1 MSSAITDRSIPV
13 ARSASKSEN
22 SRRQKRSAPDSKPRD
37 QRRVAGG
44 AATGGGVNFQAAVT
58 AIAYAYMMRGRPLKW
73 LDGLY
78 DDIPVSVDAETGK
91 GGDDIQLVLKGGGRC
106 DVQVK
111 RGLQRGDD
119 LWDPLLAMGNA
130 ITEGKIGFGVLAVST
145 SSSSTI
151 REDLSN
157 AIFRIGDGRT
167 DDLPEIAEAFLG
179 KLDTAGLARS
189 VCKTLRIVTLSAATH
204 DGASIAAARAE
215 LGHVCQAGTI
225 DAAWNTLYR
234 DGIELIDRRGRRELS
249 SLVRLLNANNIAL
262 IDDVGSPAG
271 LLSALA
277 DWTIRTNA
285 TFSIFGVKKPL
296 RLSEAWIPLQAVV
309 REEQVAFSDPMVAL
323 HAYQSW
329 HSREYSRDTSSI
341 DPETLGRFL
350 KLAVLVAGPGM
361 GKSTLLSR
369 VAQAYAKDGIPV
381 LNVRLAPVAARM
393 HSGETFE
400 EAVFALGL
408 AGSTISAEAA
418 RGADI
423 RNWVLLCDGL
433 DETGAAQVQIASA
446 AERFAT
452 GHPECRIIVTTRPVG
467 YHASDLGAWR
477 HYDIVPIDRSAAHQ
491 HLTRLLRE
499 IGIQGSRPVD
509 DPEEI
514 ARAELEEDAVAA
526 TILRS
531 PLLLSLG
538 ASLIARGGSLGLS
551 RNRLYEQ
558 LFGLV
563 DEAPNSRTPEPPA
576 QSVVLRRFLDILG
589 WQVCSNPLASVDT
602 VVGNCAKILEGE
614 LGMKPLAA
622 QAAAQSYL
630 RYWQD
635 VGLIERVGL
644 QGVET
649 LTFLH
654 KTFGEFAAAR
664 FLVALPT
671 AERAATLSSICNEE
685 SWEEVLNFAAMRGLA
700 GDVCT
705 LLMEGIAFDAPG
717 IACVVRCLEI
727 CGEADLAPSEQVR
740 HAILNYALA
749 VIMSPRRER
758 AAEVGIAM
766 VPHAQRFPDEVAA
779 RCAGLTFH
787 AQSWTRL
794 AAWAA
799 LVAAG
804 PNHLEVSR
812 LQMII
817 RDEASLA
824 ESGIWSSHSGRVVFG
839 SGKERDLAQ
848 ALVLSGARL
857 LLEHYPGPATD
868 EAVAAAL
875 RTESL
880 GSMGFLQRASR
891 LLKDFGKPANVWPE
905 ATKNTLDRLIPSIDF
920 LDAQRKAFS
929 AQLDAI
935 DGCGGT
941 VEGQPAG
948 RSKLLNLSALFHVTN
963 YMKLPLSDV
972 WHWQAP
978 FDLGPVRET
987 LRAAIEA
994 SGIPRDILEHE
1005 VRIARN
1011 AIVEG
1016 DAFVHLFPLIADVDL
1031 GPVDWK
1037 QALACEP
1044 DLQKIEAALY
1054 HRSPWVIWIAATLLE
1069 ALADKAT
1076 LQGIT
1081 RRAIAGGRGETL
1093 WAAAGL
1099 AVDLDKAEMTS
1110 AIYERLCDDLSY
1122 GCNHLLLAL
1131 PDLAAPVD
1139 ARLLAALEA
1148 AFLHGLL
1155 ETAMAAGRL
1164 VVRYASPDVLG
1175 LLPIL
1180 DRAAAHWK
1188 IEEKPYPKNGG
1199 VVPDSPRAAIAEA
1212 RAAIQAPTYENLK
1225 VYLTDTRSDMR
1236 ELGSKTLVTC
1246 LCGQPQ
1252 LALRFLADIEE
1263 GTVSADILDKALTS
1277 RVAWKAESISK
1288 VNGFLNSS
1296 IKALRFAAMA
1306 VLRQEYCQ
1314 PEFILSEATRMTEDP
1329 DRRIK
1334 ERAYRILDTLRV

>member
-1 MSSAITDRSIPV
+1 MSSAITDRLIPV

-22 SRRQKRSAPDSKPRD
+22 SRKQKRSAPDSK
-37 QRRVAGG
+37 RRVAGG

-58 AIAYAYMMRGRPLKW
+58 AIVYAYVMRGRPLKW
-73 LDGLY
+73 LDGLH

-91 GGDDIQLVLKGGGRC
+91 GGDDIQLVLQGGRRC

-119 LWDPLLAMGNA
+119 LWDPLLAMGKA
-130 ITEGKIGFGVLAVST
+130 ISEGKIGFGVLAVST

-151 REDLSN
+151 REDLAN

-167 DDLPEIAEAFLG
+167 DDLPEIARAFLG
-179 KLDTAGLARS
+179 KLDTSGLARS

-249 SLVRLLNANNIAL
+249 SLVQLLKANNVGL

-277 DWTIRTNA
+277 DWTISTNA

-296 RLSEAWIPLQAVV
+296 RLSEAWIPLHAIV
-309 REEQVAFSDPMVAL
+309 REEQVAASDPMAAL
-323 HAYQSW
+323 QAYQSW
-329 HSREYSRDTSSI
+329 HSREYSRDTTSI
-341 DPETLGRFL
+341 DPETLGRFI

-369 VAQAYAKDGIPV
+369 IAQAYAKDGIPV
-381 LNVRLAPVAARM
+381 LSVRLASVAARIQ
-393 HSGETFE
+393 SGETFE

-408 AGSTISAEAA
+408 AGSAISVEAA

-446 AERFAT
+446 AERFAI
-452 GHPECRIIVTTRPVG
+452 GHPECRVIVTTRPVG

-477 HYDIVPIDRSAAHQ
+477 HYDIMPIDRLAAHQ

-514 ARAELEEDAVAA
+514 ARAELEEDAVAT

-589 WQVCSNPLASVDT
+589 WQISSNPIASVNT
-602 VVGNCAKILEGE
+602 VVANCAKILEEE

-644 QGVET
+644 QGVEI

-671 AERAATLSSICNEE
+671 AERTVTLSLICNEE

-705 LLMEGIAFDAPG
+705 LLIEGIAFDAAG
-717 IACVVRCLEI
+717 IARVVRCLEI
-727 CGEADLAPSEQVR
+727 CGEADLVPSEQVR
-740 HAILNYALA
+740 HAILDYALA

-758 AAEVGIAM
+758 AAEVGIAL

-779 RCAGLTFH
+779 RCVGLTSH

-824 ESGIWSSHSGRVVFG
+824 DSGMWSS
-839 SGKERDLAQ
+839 GKGRDLAQ
-848 ALVLSGARL
+848 AFVLGGARL

-875 RTESL
+875 RTENL

-891 LLKDFGKPANVWPE
+891 LLKDFGKPVNVWPE
-905 ATKNTLDRLIPSIDF
+905 ATKNNLDRFIPSIDF
-920 LDAQRKAFS
+920 LDAQRKAFF
-929 AQLDAI
+929 AQLDAV

-941 VEGQPAG
+941 VEVQAAG
-948 RSKLLNLSALFHVTN
+948 GSKLLNLSALFHVTN
-963 YMKLPLSDV
+963 YMELPLSDV
-972 WHWQAP
+972 WNWQDP
-978 FDLGPVRET
+978 FDPAPVRET

-1005 VRIARN
+1005 VRIARS
-1011 AIVEG
+1011 AIVQG

-1069 ALADKAT
+1069 ALADNAA

-1093 WAAAGL
+1093 WAAAGF
-1099 AVDLDKAEMTS
+1099 AVNLDKAEMAS
-1110 AIYERLCDDLSY
+1110 AIYDRLCDDLSY
-1122 GCNHLLLAL
+1122 GCDHLLLAL

-1139 ARLLAALEA
+1139 GRLLAALEA

-1155 ETAMAAGRL
+1155 ETAMAAGKL
-1164 VVRYASPDVLG
+1164 AVRYASPDISD

-1188 IEEKPYPKNGG
+1188 IKEKPYPKNGG
-1199 VVPDSPRAAIAEA
+1199 VVPNSPRVAIAEA
-1212 RAAIQAPTYENLK
+1212 RAATKAPTYENLK

-1246 LCGQPQ
+1246 LSGQPQ
-1252 LALRFLADIEE
+1252 LALTFLADIEE
-1263 GTVSADILDKALTS
+1263 GAVSADILDKALTNG
-1277 RVAWKAESISK
+1277 VGWKAEPIAM

-1296 IKALRFAAMA
+1296 TKALRFAAMA

-1314 PEFILSEATRMTEDP
+1314 PEFIRSEATRMTEDP
-1329 DRRIK
+1329 DRQIR